1 MTLEPGAR
9 TNRTRLGRIGIWSIE
24 LRFGDRGESA
34 AAAAELEDLGY
45 SALWIPGGRGG
56 DVTGDV
62 DHLLD
67 ATERAT
73 IGTGIL
79 NIWMHDPKGIAEW
92 WHGCTED
99 RRRRVMLG
107 LGVSHSAIVGE
118 AYAKPISTMSAY
130 LEQLDEAGVPPDAL
144 CLAALGPKM
153 LRLARD
159 RTSGVHPYLVTA
171 EHSAIAREALG
182 PDRFVAPEV
191 GVILETDPARA
202 REIAR
207 QALSPYRQHVNYVNS
222 WKRLGFSDE
231 EIEDGADR
239 LIDALFAWGG
249 VERIAAQVNEHFQA
263 GADHVCI
270 QAITGGELDM
280 AAART
285 VWRELAAAL
294 L

>member
-24 LRFGDRGESA
+24 LRFGDRDESA

-67 ATERAT
+67 ATDRAT

-107 LGVSHSAIVGE
+107 LG
-118 AYAKPISTMSAY
+118 
-130 LEQLDEAGVPPDAL
+130 
-144 CLAALGPKM
+144 
-153 LRLARD
+153 
-159 RTSGVHPYLVTA
+159 
-171 EHSAIAREALG
+171 
-182 PDRFVAPEV
+182 
-191 GVILETDPARA
+191 
-202 REIAR
+202 
-207 QALSPYRQHVNYVNS
+207 
-222 WKRLGFSDE
+222 
-231 EIEDGADR
+231 
-239 LIDALFAWGG
+239 AWGG